1 MADGDS
7 SYIGLSEKARLTIIA
22 AGAILAT
29 LNLLAAWAFAYSTEQ
44 SFALTE
50 ESFKP
55 FLLWIKESSGI
66 TLSPESRYDLVA
78 RAMHI
83 VALGKLVANKQG
95 IVLACFG
102 AAFALA
108 AIGFSLFIIGADGA
122 FKVIAKSAGKTS
134 VAITGT
140 APGLLC
146 FVICGWL
153 VSIGV
158 DHKSHLQLP
167 PMRFEQVGTT
177 SGDATHTGET
187 ACNASDP
194 VTNVCTSTSKSPTP

>member
-1 MADGDS
+1 MAEDVS
-7 SYIGLSEKARLTIIA
+7 PYAGLSESARLWIVA
-22 AGAILAT
+22 VGAFVAV
-29 LNLLAAWAFAYSTEQ
+29 LNLSAAWWFAHTTEQ
-44 SFALTE
+44 SLALTE
-50 ESFKP
+50 GDFKP
-55 FLLWIKESSGI
+55 FLLWIKESSAA

-122 FKVIAKSAGKTS
+122 FKVMAKSSTKSS

-153 VSIGV
+153 VSVGV
-158 DHKSHLQLP
+158 HHQSQLHLP
-167 PMRFEQVGTT
+167 PMRFEQAGGALNGPTGT
-177 SGDATHTGET
+177 
-187 ACNASDP
+187 DP
-194 VTNVCTSTSKSPTP
+194 NCTMRDPITNVCTTTVTPSTN